1 MFMLVIL
8 YLQFKSNETFSG
20 SILFYL
26 VLSLKNGLDLLAHI
40 LLRSSG
46 LAAPEYPVTL
56 KNMHTC
62 IILQSGY
69 LFTGHITQY
78 RSVQAIE
85 HCTGHITQYRS

>member
-46 LAAPEYPVTL
+46 LAAPGYPVTL

-78 RSVQAIE
+78 RSVQVIE